1 MEEIEE
7 LEQTNKVDVVVEKPE
22 LKKPS
27 REELKRKL
35 RSKINQKSTI
45 RRNGVSRKESQTLSD
60 KIEKLMELLKSDN
73 ITLNTQL
80 SEDIIEKVTEILSI
94 NDIKKVLSQIENNP
108 SVSDNFKKFMSNVST
123 FKPP

>member
-35 RSKINQKSTI
+35 RSKINQKSNI

>member
-94 NDIKKVLSQIENNP
+94 NDIKKVLSQIENNQ

>member
-7 LEQTNKVDVVVEKPE
+7 LEQTNKVDVVVEKPDI
-22 LKKPS
+22 KKPS
-27 REELKRKL
+27 REELRRKL
-35 RSKINQKSTI
+35 RSKINQKSTV

-94 NDIKKVLSQIENNP
+94 NDIKKVLSQIETNP
-108 SVSDNFKKFMSNVST
+108 AVSDNFKKFMSNVST